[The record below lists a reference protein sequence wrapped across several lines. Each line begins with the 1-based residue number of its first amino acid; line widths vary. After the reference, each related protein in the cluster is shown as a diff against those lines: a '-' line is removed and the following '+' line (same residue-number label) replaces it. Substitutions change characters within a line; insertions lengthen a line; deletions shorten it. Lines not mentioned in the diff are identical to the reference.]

1 MFEDIARVEMQR
13 RLFLSKVLMIPIAL
27 GGCVGAQ
34 SAEEI
39 RSAPTSD
46 RRVQEL
52 VRVEDFGINAT
63 SEGKLVVD
71 TIIINEGS
79 SLRVSKLV
87 IVVEAGGKKEQKTE
101 VIEIGPNEKV
111 KTNTVFEIS
120 LEEFEYAGDLR
131 MSIE

>member
-1 MFEDIARVEMQR
+1 LFEDIARVEMQR

-71 TIIINEGS
+71 TIIINEGRS
-79 SLRVSKLV
+79 PRVSKLV
-87 IVVEAGGKKEQKTE
+87 IVVEVGGKKEQKSE

-131 MSIE
+131 ISIE

>member
-71 TIIINEGS
+71 TIIINEGRS
-79 SLRVSKLV
+79 PRVSKLV
-87 IVVEAGGKKEQKTE
+87 IVVEVGGKKEQKSE

-131 MSIE
+131 ISIE

>member
-39 RSAPTSD
+39 RSATTSD

-71 TIIINEGS
+71 TIIINEGRS
-79 SLRVSKLV
+79 PRVSKLV
-87 IVVEAGGKKEQKTE
+87 IVVEVGGKKEQKSE

-131 MSIE
+131 ISIE

>member
-87 IVVEAGGKKEQKTE
+87 IVVEVGGKKEQKTE

>member
-1 MFEDIARVEMQR
+1 MLV
-13 RLFLSKVLMIPIAL
+13 IPIVL
-27 GGCVGAQ
+27 GGCAGIQ
-34 SAEEI
+34 SAEGI

-46 RRVQEL
+46 RQVQKL

-71 TIIINEGS
+71 TIIINEGRAP
-79 SLRVSKLV
+79 RVGKLV

-120 LEEFEYAGDLR
+120 LEEFEYAGDLK

>member
-1 MFEDIARVEMQR
+1 MQR

-46 RRVQEL
+46 RRVQGL

>member
-1 MFEDIARVEMQR
+1 
-13 RLFLSKVLMIPIAL
+13 MIPIAL
-27 GGCVGAQ
+27 GGCVRTQ
-34 SAEEI
+34 SAEGI

-46 RRVQEL
+46 RRVREL
-52 VRVEDFGINAT
+52 VRIEDFGINAT

-71 TIIINEGS
+71 TIIINEGRAP
-79 SLRVSKLV
+79 RVGKLV
-87 IVVEAGGKKEQKTE
+87 IVVEVKGKKEQKTE

-120 LEEFEYAGDLR
+120 LEEFEYAGDLK

>member
-1 MFEDIARVEMQR
+1 MQR
-13 RLFLSKVLMIPIAL
+13 RLFLSKMIMIPIIL
-27 GGCVGAQ
+27 GGCVMTQGTLPADD
-34 SAEEI
+34 S

-46 RRVQEL
+46 RRVQKL

-71 TIIINEGS
+71 TTVINEGRAP
-79 SLRVSKLV
+79 RVGRLI
-87 IVVEAGGKKEQKTE
+87 IVVEVEGVKEQKTE
-101 VIEIGPNEKV
+101 VIEIGPNEKI

-120 LEEFEYAGDLR
+120 LEEFEKAGDLK

>member
-1 MFEDIARVEMQR
+1 MQR
-13 RLFLSKVLMIPIAL
+13 RLFLSKMLVIPIAL

-34 SAEEI
+34 SAEGI

-46 RRVQEL
+46 RQVQKL

-71 TIIINEGS
+71 TIIINEG
-79 SLRVSKLV
+79 RAPRIGKLV

-120 LEEFEYAGDLR
+120 LEEFEHAGDLK

>member
-1 MFEDIARVEMQR
+1 
-13 RLFLSKVLMIPIAL
+13 MIPIAL

-46 RRVQEL
+46 RRVQGL

-71 TIIINEGS
+71 TIIINEGRS
-79 SLRVSKLV
+79 PRVSKLV

-111 KTNTVFEIS
+111 KTSTVFEIS

>member
-1 MFEDIARVEMQR
+1 MQR

-71 TIIINEGS
+71 TIIINEGRS
-79 SLRVSKLV
+79 PRVSKLV
-87 IVVEAGGKKEQKTE
+87 IVVEVGGKKEQKSE

-131 MSIE
+131 ISIE